1 MRHRQYEAKPTVTFP
16 ATQQRQ
22 CSLICFH
29 FPSCWEQQVEL
40 ASRRHTRPAN
50 GYGTRLSIKGLDTS
64 PQAAHDINK
73 DVIRQCNK
81 LSHYSG
87 TVPCALEW
95 ITQRSFTVHHRDRN
109 VKGQRSGSGDRW
121 HVVVARPS
129 AHLKADF
136 GISLVAIHNEVG
148 SAFSTVSSMHFCTPS
163 TSSFFL
169 LNKPSDVD

>member
-1 MRHRQYEAKPTVTFP
+1 MLLDLFSFPVLLRTAGWIGLKKTYPTRESV
-16 ATQQRQ
+16 R
-22 CSLICFH
+22 
-29 FPSCWEQQVEL
+29 
-40 ASRRHTRPAN
+40 
-50 GYGTRLSIKGLDTS
+50 TRLSIKGLDTS